1 MSENSYLLTE
11 QDAELLTTEN
21 LMRHADYQGDHEV
34 RLMMRAMARKLL
46 LADNPQMDTYNVE
59 LWIDSHIRELK
70 APMRVMNVLY
80 ACGFETIRQVFEGG
94 YDYLLRQN
102 SFGLRCKDDLCEI
115 FRRHGLL
122 FRAHPCNAP
131 VKRVV
136 VKEAMV
142 NVSMPHRLALSLVN
156 ACHHN
161 LSYYERTYGRYALE
175 SKRKDEHDR
184 LKKLVDEAE
193 EMLRRL
199 ESQNNG

>member
-11 QDAELLTTEN
+11 QDNALLTPEN
-21 LMRHADYQGDHEV
+21 LMRHANYQGDNDV
-34 RLMMRAMARKLL
+34 RLMLRAMARKLL
-46 LADNPQMDTYNVE
+46 RADNPQMDTDRVA

-70 APMRVMNVLY
+70 APARVMNVLY
-80 ACGFETIRQVFEGG
+80 ACGFETIRQVYEGG

-102 SFGLRCKDDLCEI
+102 AFGLRCKDDLCEI

-122 FRAHPCNAP
+122 FRAHPCDAP
-131 VKRVV
+131 VSPVEV
-136 VKEAMV
+136 QEGVV
-142 NVSMPHRLALSLVN
+142 NVSMPHRLALDMVN

-161 LSYYERTYGRYALE
+161 LSYYERAYGRYAKE
-175 SKRKDEHDR
+175 SHRKAEHDR

-199 ESQNNG
+199 ENQNNG